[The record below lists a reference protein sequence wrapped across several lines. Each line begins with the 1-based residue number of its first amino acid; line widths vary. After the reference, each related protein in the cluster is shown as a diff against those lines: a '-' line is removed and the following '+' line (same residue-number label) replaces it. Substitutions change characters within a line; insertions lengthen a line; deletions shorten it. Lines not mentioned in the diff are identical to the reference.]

1 MNHHICINYISSSPN
16 RRSPLTLK
24 FNHSFVI
31 TIFVPEYKT
40 LYVKPDTG
48 KDHKK
53 GVIYYK
59 GLNPKLIYT
68 ITYIYDPYNW
78 KLYKDLDQFNNSYF
92 KSLKSEIWYLI
103 IFVLLFRFYSNAP
116 RVTERSAKKEFAAKS
131 LFWKFKPTLKWIYKS
146 ISQFHP
152 VFKSTHN
159 SDKSMFSNP
168 IYIKIGILI

>member
-1 MNHHICINYISSSPN
+1 MKHNCPCFGFLRGGPVLILVNFRGGPVLILELFSILVNFRVGPVLILELFSILVIFRVGPVKRN
-16 RRSPLTLK
+16 TL
-24 FNHSFVI
+24 
-31 TIFVPEYKT
+31 
-40 LYVKPDTG
+40 
-48 KDHKK
+48 
-53 GVIYYK
+53 
-59 GLNPKLIYT
+59 
-68 ITYIYDPYNW
+68 YDPYNW
-78 KLYKDLDQFNNSYF
+78 KLHKHLDQFNNSYF